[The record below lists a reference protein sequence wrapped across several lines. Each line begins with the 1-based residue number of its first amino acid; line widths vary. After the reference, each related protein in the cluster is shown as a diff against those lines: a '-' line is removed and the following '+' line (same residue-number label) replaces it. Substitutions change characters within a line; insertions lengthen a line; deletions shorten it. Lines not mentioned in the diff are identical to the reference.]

1 MNYASL
7 SRTNQTLDHQDQ
19 KLHHRRFQKASQ
31 VLPGHHL
38 EVASVLPVANMSGC
52 ITQLTTGYQ
61 ANVTTTT
68 NHLGT
73 MNAQHVKTAYQRK
86 TKTTYHTFPESVDGP
101 SYQKRW
107 LPLDLDIIHV
117 TRERKVEKN
126 THKKLLTEICHL
138 TNKWHSHP
146 WMNLTAMSHRHT
158 HHQTQEEMHLP

>member
-1 MNYASL
+1 MVVIGQITGKKHMNYASL
-7 SRTNQTLDHQDQ
+7 SRTSQTSDHQDQ
-19 KLHHRRFQKASQ
+19 TLHHHRSQRASQ

-38 EVASVLPVANMSGC
+38 EVASVLLAVSIFGC

-61 ANVTTTT
+61 VNVTTMT
-68 NHLGT
+68 NHPGT
-73 MNAQHVKTAYQRK
+73 MNVQHAKIAYQSK
-86 TKTTYHTFPESVDGP
+86 TKTTCHTFPESVDGP

-138 TNKWHSHP
+138 MNK
-146 WMNLTAMSHRHT
+146 
-158 HHQTQEEMHLP
+158 